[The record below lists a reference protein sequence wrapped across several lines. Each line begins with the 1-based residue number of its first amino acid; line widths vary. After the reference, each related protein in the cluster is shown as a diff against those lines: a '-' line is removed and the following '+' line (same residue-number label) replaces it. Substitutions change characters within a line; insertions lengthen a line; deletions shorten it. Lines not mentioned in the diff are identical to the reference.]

1 VSGCRFMVQYRQS
14 RALVWSEKR
23 LSPSIFKRKQNLLV
37 IGNRVPARLNSAENA
52 EEKSQA
58 RYPSRRNA

>member
-1 VSGCRFMVQYRQS
+1 
-14 RALVWSEKR
+14 VWSEKR